1 MGKALKKERRFTQA
15 SLDLFEPEL
24 EDAPEPEEGEEK
36 GEPVLVN
43 AEEKAE
49 LEGKLAAEQAKV
61 DAATADVAEAEA
73 ALAAAEGVVEECKA
87 KVASERAALLAAAE
101 ALQVRGRKNIYTQ
114 HTLPGFL
121 SFFSSFFPFFAS
133 ENDINDHNPKTGSG
147 QKHSLRKAH
156 QKTACSF

>member
-1 MGKALKKERRFTQA
+1 VIEEDEEEPSGGLKAAQVRKTPFFGFAVVYSNCSVYQDRLGTSMGKALKKERRFTQA

-101 ALQVRGRKNIYTQ
+101 ALQVRGRKNI
-114 HTLPGFL
+114 
-121 SFFSSFFPFFAS
+121 
-133 ENDINDHNPKTGSG
+133 
-147 QKHSLRKAH
+147 
-156 QKTACSF
+156 